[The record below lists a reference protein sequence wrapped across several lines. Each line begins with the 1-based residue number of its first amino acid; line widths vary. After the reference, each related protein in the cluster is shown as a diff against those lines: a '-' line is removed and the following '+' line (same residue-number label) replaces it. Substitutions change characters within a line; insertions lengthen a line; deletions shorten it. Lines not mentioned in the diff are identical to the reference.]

1 MSSAAFSTPTS
12 NGVDNERVLG
22 VYGLIFGALATLGIL
37 YFWIMGAVLLLSGN
51 GGLLTELGIT
61 GTWRW
66 LFMAYPFVALLSL
79 VLGVALFMFGRIKEG
94 VGMTF
99 LAPTGVVLYYLALV
113 ILR

>member
-1 MSSAAFSTPTS
+1 MSSAALSTPAPE
-12 NGVDNERVLG
+12 GVDNERVLG

-37 YFWIMGAVLLLSGN
+37 YFWIMGAILLLGGN

-99 LAPTGVVLYYLALV
+99 LAPTGVALYYLALV